1 MKHTNQVL
9 LWSAGLLWA
18 VTFGCRERIVPESP
32 DFVEHGWELM
42 AEQEYLGA
50 IPHFLEGT
58 KLDITYADAWNGLGW
73 AYAKLGSADTSA
85 GTGPGL
91 KGYFITG
98 AALNDTTVVGTEI
111 LAGLAFSKLALGEF
125 EDAVTNG
132 KAALDRTPDWIFRHD
147 ANIYFDHLTLAI
159 ATGYYGWGKFDS
171 SLVWVK
177 EFDSTFD
184 TDLTTLQGR
193 YDLAAKLE
201 EIRQSI

>member
-1 MKHTNQVL
+1 MNHSNHQVL
-9 LWSAGLLWA
+9 IWGASLLWA

-58 KLDITYADAWNGLGW
+58 KLDITYADSWNGLGW
-73 AYAKLGSADTSA
+73 AYAKLGSADSSA
-85 GTGPGL
+85 DN
-91 KGYFITG
+91 FII
-98 AALNDTTVVGTEI
+98 AAAKDDTTVVGTEI

-132 KAALDRTPDWIFRHD
+132 IEALDRTPQWIFEHD
-147 ANIYFDHLTLAI
+147 TNIYFDHLTLLI
-159 ATGYYGWGKFDS
+159 ATGYYGLGKFDS
-171 SLVWVK
+171 SLVWVQQ
-177 EFDSTFD
+177 FDQNYD
-184 TDLTTLQGR
+184 ADLTTLQGR

>member
-1 MKHTNQVL
+1 MNHSNQVL
-9 LWSAGLLWA
+9 LWGAGLLWA
-18 VTFGCRERIVPESP
+18 LTFGCRERIEPESP

-42 AEQEYLGA
+42 AEQDYRGA
-50 IPHFLEGT
+50 IPQFEEGT
-58 KLDITYADAWNGLGW
+58 LDATYADAWNGLGW

-85 GTGPGL
+85 G
-91 KGYFITG
+91 YFITAEAKG
-98 AALNDTTVVGTEI
+98 DTSVVGTEI

-132 KAALDRTPDWIFRHD
+132 MGALDRTPGWIFRHD
-147 ANIYFDHLTLAI
+147 TNIYFDHLTLAV

-171 SLVWVK
+171 SLVWVQQL
-177 EFDSTFD
+177 DPTYD
-184 TDLTTLQGR
+184 ADLTTLQGR

>member
-1 MKHTNQVL
+1 MIHSNQVL
-9 LWSAGLLWA
+9 LWGAGLLWA
-18 VTFGCRERIVPESP
+18 VTFGCRERIEPESP
-32 DFVEHGWELM
+32 DFTEYGWELM
-42 AEQEYLGA
+42 AEQDYRGA
-50 IPHFLEGT
+50 IPQFEEGAT
-58 KLDITYADAWNGLGW
+58 LDVDYADAYNGLGW

-85 GTGPGL
+85 DNFIIGET
-91 KGYFITG
+91 KG
-98 AALNDTTVVGTEI
+98 DTSVVGTEI

-125 EDAVTNG
+125 EDAVTSG
-132 KAALDRTPDWIFRHD
+132 KAALEKAALDGEPWIFEHD
-147 ANIYFDHLTLAI
+147 TDIYYDQLTLAI

-177 EFDSTFD
+177 EFDRFFD